1 MILET
6 GYEYYTK
13 NTVDSFLGKL
23 SAEGYFVHDSET
35 SYHGYI
41 KLLGKKRPLFDCKI
55 IDGRYNYSLAAAG
68 IRITI
73 DALLGDDHSINGFAY
88 VKGKNDMPVSG
99 GAVRRVRISDG
110 KEEKVGTWQ
119 KR

>member
-1 MILET
+1 MVFET

-23 SAEGYFVHDSET
+23 TAEGYFVHDSET

-41 KLLGKKRPLFDCKI
+41 KLLGRKRPLLDCKI
-55 IDGRYNYSLAAAG
+55 IDGRYNYSLEAAG
-68 IRITI
+68 MRITI
-73 DALLGDDHSINGFAY
+73 DAFVGDDHSINGYAI
-88 VKGKNDMPVSG
+88 VAGKKDMPVSG

-110 KEEKVGTWQ
+110 KKEAVGTWQ
-119 KR
+119 